1 MLDLSRLR
9 SLHAVHV
16 HGSVSS
22 AAKALGYTPSAV
34 SQQIAKLERETGTT
48 LLERRGRGV
57 VLTDAAGTLVGTAAR
72 VLSLVEEA
80 EVALEER
87 RGRPTGRLTVAAFST
102 AARGLLPGVL
112 AELAATHPALDLR
125 LFEEDP
131 HATPHM
137 VAQGTVDLAVVH
149 DWDIAPMTVPDG
161 VSREV
166 VGEDRCDVLLPRD
179 HPLADRAVLH
189 REDVADARW
198 ICQPP
203 GTVCHDWL
211 TRTLRSVGTEPDFA
225 HFVAEYQT
233 QIALVGAGLGVALV
247 PRLGRGDLPGTVVV
261 KPLDPCPVRGVSVLW
276 RAGTS
281 RRPAVAEGVRILRE
295 HARSL

>member
-9 SLHAVHV
+9 ALHAVHV
-16 HGSVSS
+16 HGSVAS

-34 SQQIAKLERETGTT
+34 SQQVAKLERETGTT

-57 VLTDAAGTLVGTAAR
+57 VLTDAADMLVDTATR

-80 EVALEER
+80 EVTLEER
-87 RGRPTGRLTVAAFST
+87 RGRPSGRLTVAAFST

-112 AELAATHPALDLR
+112 AELVATHPALDLR

-149 DWDIAPMTVPDG
+149 DWDIAPMTVPEG
-161 VSREV
+161 VSREL

-179 HPLADRAVLH
+179 HPLTAKAVLH

-211 TRTLRSVGTEPDFA
+211 TRTLRSVGTEPHFA
-225 HFVAEYQT
+225 HHVAEYQT
-233 QIALVGAGLGVALV
+233 QIALVGAGLGIAMV
-247 PRLGRGDLPGTVVV
+247 PRLGRGPIPDTVVV
-261 KPLDPCPVRGVSVLW
+261 KAMDPAPVRGVSVLW
-276 RAGTS
+276 RTGTS
-281 RRPAVAEGVRILRE
+281 RRPAVAETVRILRE
-295 HARSL
+295 HARDL